1 MDTPEPTPSLTTRF
15 RATLLRAVK
24 NAIFTTAAMVLGVLA
39 LSLGLVFLSDR
50 LYGGPAVIPAPDPV
64 ATASV
69 AAARS
74 ERLEQRL
81 AWEEHA
87 RRAQAEALADLQRRV
102 TELERAAGD
111 AGLGPR

>member
-1 MDTPEPTPSLTTRF
+1 MDTPEPTPAPTTRF
-15 RATLLRAVK
+15 RALLRTAR
-24 NAIFTTAAMVLGVLA
+24 NAIFTTVARVLGVLA

-50 LYGGPAVIPAPDPV
+50 MYGHPAVIPAPDPV

-81 AWEEHA
+81 VWEEHE
-87 RRAQAEALADLQRRV
+87 RHAQAMELADLRRRV